1 MILNISV
8 VFTQFPNLVI
18 AGLSLSAIYLLVG
31 LGYTLTYLTLK
42 IINFANSE
50 IFMLSTFGSILVS
63 SKLLH
68 LDSGHVPQGE
78 LKALVPLVLGLL
90 LSILIGGVAS
100 VLLEIIAFRRLRL
113 KGNNRLTTLIAAVG
127 ASLAIK
133 ELVRILTDSSPQSN
147 PKILSDEIIFSIAG
161 APLKLDTIIT
171 PLIAI
176 FCYMICWWL
185 LEKTR
190 FGIRLRAISSNEKE
204 SKLLG
209 INSNK
214 IITYSFLLA
223 GALIGAG
230 AFLYMNL
237 YESTSFEVGFPIGLA
252 GFTAAV
258 LGGMGKVKGTLY
270 GAILVGFVGQ
280 FSAVLFGSQWRDI
293 SIFVILIVILVVKPN
308 GILSRKVKK

>member
-1 MILNISV
+1 MNISV

-31 LGYTLTYLTLK
+31 LGYTLTYLSLK

-50 IFMLSTFGSILVS
+50 IFMLATFGSIIVS
-63 SKLLH
+63 GKLLH
-68 LDSGHVPQGE
+68 LESDHVPESG
-78 LKALVPLVLGLL
+78 LGALTPLVLGLL
-90 LSILIGGVAS
+90 LSMLIGGVAS

-161 APLKLDTIIT
+161 APLKLDTLLT
-171 PLIAI
+171 PILA
-176 FCYMICWWL
+176 MICYTICWSL
-185 LEKTR
+185 IEKTR

-204 SKLLG
+204 SQLLG
-209 INSNK
+209 INVNK
-214 IITYSFLLA
+214 IVTYSFLLA

-270 GAILVGFVGQ
+270 GALLVGFVGQ
-280 FSAVLFGSQWRDI
+280 FSAVIFGSQWRDI
-293 SIFVILIVILVVKPN
+293 SIFIVLIVILVVKPN
-308 GILSRKVKK
+308 GILRRKVHK